1 MSAPTATDSTLPVV
15 LFSSLLGKL
24 ATVLEPTQRP
34 EGTVTPQAKQAL
46 LQATNDFKN
55 ALAEAKERS
64 ARLPGGEL
72 RIEEQGD
79 VIEMLTELRDRKRQ
93 QLAEFSKRA
102 ATTSVGMGGQG
113 TGLWRSIRWL
123 QHRSTVH
130 EG

>member
-1 MSAPTATDSTLPVV
+1 MSAPTATDSTLPAV
-15 LFSSLLGKL
+15 LFSSLLDKL
-24 ATVLEPTQRP
+24 ATVLELTQRP

-72 RIEEQGD
+72 RIEEQGE

-93 QLAEFSKRA
+93 QLAEFSTRA
-102 ATTSVGMGGQG
+102 ATTSVGMAQG
-113 TGLWRSIRWL
+113 TVAMEVDSMA
-123 QHRSTVH
+123 STPFH
-130 EG
+130 DG